1 MVVKYMKCEYDDG
14 FKVDYSGALRIKK
27 GDDVNLYVKKGF
39 IPGKIKGAL
48 QLAAR
53 KNNCVELRKA
63 ACQLTE
69 AIPCTIEQ

>member
-1 MVVKYMKCEYDDG
+1 MKCEYDDG
-14 FKVDYSGALRIKK
+14 FKVDYSGSLRIKK

-53 KNNCVELRKA
+53 RNNCVELRKA
-63 ACQLTE
+63 ACQLT
-69 AIPCTIEQ
+69 ATIPCTLKNE

>member
-1 MVVKYMKCEYDDG
+1 MKCEYDDG
-14 FKVDYSGALRIKK
+14 FKVDYSGSLRIKK

-53 KNNCVELRKA
+53 RNNCVELRKA
-63 ACQLTE
+63 ACQLTDT
-69 AIPCTIEQ
+69 IPCTLKHE